1 METLA
6 DGLLGMMRVSI
17 APPPPPP
24 PPRSPPPPPPLII
37 LLPSVFELLLIV
49 ALDVVVVVVVPA
61 EDIFATADI
70 NAASPPCE
78 STMVVIQEF
87 SGSGGNRTRVIIP
100 GTTSEKCLET
110 KVEIRD
116 DLPTP
121 SVLFIIIVSCI
132 FFFFLIISTHIH
144 TYKSIEF
151 RKRKSVS

>member
-6 DGLLGMMRVSI
+6 DGLLGMVRVSI
-17 APPPPPP
+17 PP
-24 PPRSPPPPPPLII
+24 PPRSPPPPPLII
-37 LLPSVFELLLIV
+37 LLPSVFEAILLLIML
-49 ALDVVVVVVVPA
+49 LDVVVVVPA
-61 EDIFATADI
+61 VDIFATADI

-87 SGSGGNRTRVIIP
+87 SGSGGNRTLVIIP

-121 SVLFIIIVSCI
+121 SVLFNM
-132 FFFFLIISTHIH
+132 FYHGLFLFFLN
-144 TYKSIEF
+144 YY
-151 RKRKSVS
+151 

>member
-1 METLA
+1 VGAMETLA

-17 APPPPPP
+17 APPPP

-132 FFFFLIISTHIH
+132 FYFF
-144 TYKSIEF
+144 YY
-151 RKRKSVS
+151 